1 MASKHLVLGIIAG
14 VLLAGC
20 GKEQAKGPGREAVTA
35 LLQQEAADLKKGGED
50 LDPSLGVKVTWIVE
64 GVDVTERPGDKDAPW
79 SGAIR
84 FRIRSQSR
92 EVDGRVTTDEFQKRF
107 EYRYSTVIKKWI
119 IDMKPSA
126 KP

>member
-20 GKEQAKGPGREAVTA
+20 VKEQAQGPGREAVVA

-50 LDPSLGVKVTWIVE
+50 LDPSVGVKVTWIIE

-79 SGAIR
+79 SGTIR
-84 FRIRSQSR
+84 FRILSQSR
-92 EVDGRVTTDEFQKRF
+92 EVDGAMTTDEFRKRF
-107 EYRYSTVIKKWI
+107 EYRYSAVIKKWI
-119 IDMKPSA
+119 IDVKPGVN
-126 KP
+126 P